1 MKKLLLALLALPIP
15 ALFAQTLSNGD
26 FETTPLANGTNGVGA
41 IPNWTSYGDVIYAGG
56 SGIVGATTSGTAT
69 GRTGINGADNAKTTF
84 SGTIVPGDGTAA
96 FINPN
101 NTGESGIS
109 TTVSGLT
116 VGKWYSVN
124 FQGAN
129 DNTRTGITGVISVTD
144 GAAEQYVWSQRPA
157 ATGQT
162 TMGSAKQSQVFKA
175 TDTSMT
181 LRLGANAGTNNA
193 FLYDSI
199 SVSEVTASNT
209 GKGRGVGNLLA
220 DGYFEQYQNFNT
232 TNGVGGIIAGASTT
246 FAVPNSWTLTSGA
259 SGNTSGIGRLMGS
272 GSNIFNNSNTTVRN
286 VDGFQVGAI
295 QQGAEIYQDITLTAG
310 LYDLY
315 WSDASRSGNG
325 TNYSI
330 MWGLASGSL
339 SSLQNVL
346 GSSVS
351 ATGWTD
357 RGFQI
362 NVTTDGTYRLMF
374 DGTGSTDTTTYFDNV
389 SLVAIP
395 EPGTLMLVGIALG
408 SLLLFRR
415 RK

>member
-26 FETTPLANGTNGVGA
+26 FETTPLPTGANGFGA
-41 IPNWTSYGDVIYAGG
+41 IPSWGTYGDVIYAGG
-56 SGIVGATTSGTAT
+56 SGTVGGTTAGTTS
-69 GRTGINGADNAKTTF
+69 GRTGINGTDNSRTTF
-84 SGTIVPGDGTAA
+84 SGTIVPDDNTAA

-101 NTGESGIS
+101 NNGESGLS
-109 TTVSGLT
+109 NTVSGLT

-124 FQGAN
+124 FQGTN
-129 DNTRTGITGVISVTD
+129 DNGRSGITGVVSVTD
-144 GAAEQYVWSQRPA
+144 GTTEQYVWSQRPA

-162 TMGSAKQSQVFKA
+162 IMGSAKQSQVFQA
-175 TDTSMT
+175 TATSMT
-181 LRLGANAGTNNA
+181 LRLGGNAGSGQA
-193 FLYDSI
+193 FLFDSI

-310 LYDLY
+310 FYDLY
-315 WSDASRSGNG
+315 WSDAARSGAG
-325 TNYSI
+325 TNYSL

-339 SSLQNVL
+339 GSLQNVL

-357 RGFQI
+357 RGLQI

-374 DGTGSTDTTTYFDNV
+374 DGTGSTDNTTYFDNV

-395 EPGTLMLVGIALG
+395 EPGSLVLMGIALG